1 MSLKPAII
9 QGFNMYFD
17 AEKSHNT
24 DARHLGG
31 MQEAFSVE
39 SGRQLEFREKV
50 LIPDTWNIVDSRKPV
65 IRDEPDGASF
75 RSYLPARA

>member
-1 MSLKPAII
+1 M
-9 QGFNMYFD
+9 
-17 AEKSHNT
+17 
-24 DARHLGG
+24 
-31 MQEAFSVE
+31 EASGVAG
-39 SGRQLEFREKV
+39 GRQLEFREKV